1 MRSRRLK
8 TFSTNDLS
16 FFVCE
21 DGRVSRRRIIIAVDV
36 VIVGE
41 GVYGVDTRLSRQLM
55 DDFIASLLEISV
67 IGEDG

>member
-1 MRSRRLK
+1 MRSRRFK
-8 TFSTNDLS
+8 TFSTNDSS
-16 FFVCE
+16 FFVFE
-21 DGRVSRRRIIIAVDV
+21 DGRASRRGIIISVDV

-41 GVYGVDTRLSRQLM
+41 VVYGVDTRLSRQLM